1 LDQGE
6 YMDKAKSFIENSEV
20 VLINVFRSCR

>member
-1 LDQGE
+1 
-6 YMDKAKSFIENSEV
+6 MDKAKSFVENSEV